1 MPTFAITDTKLY
13 VPIVT
18 LWTQDN
24 AELRKQLESAFIKTI
39 NWNKYYS
46 KITTQTQNQNLDF
59 SDDPSFERV
68 NRFFILSYEEI
79 RQVYI
84 EQVTSDIFFQ
94 P

>member
-68 NRFFILSYEEI
+68 SRFFILSYEEI

>member
-1 MPTFAITDTKLY
+1 MPTVAITDTKLY

>member
-79 RQVYI
+79 LQVYI

>member
-79 RQVYI
+79 RQAYI